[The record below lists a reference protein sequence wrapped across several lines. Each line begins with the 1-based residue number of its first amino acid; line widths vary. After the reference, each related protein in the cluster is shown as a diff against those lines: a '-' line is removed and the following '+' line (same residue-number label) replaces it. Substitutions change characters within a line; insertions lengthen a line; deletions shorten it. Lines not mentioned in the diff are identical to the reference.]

1 MVGLVSESQQS
12 QVNPIDLLEELV
24 LANDWAFD
32 RASDTEMVVEI
43 GGRWCDYHLCFVW
56 HAEAASMYFSCHLD
70 LKVPPTRRRIVAEL
84 ITTANERLWLG
95 HFDLASDDG
104 MVSFRHT
111 QPLRGTGG
119 IVPEQL
125 EDIVDCAV
133 AESERVYPAL
143 QLVVWGGK
151 SVADAMQAA
160 LMDTVGEA

>member
-1 MVGLVSESQQS
+1 MVSLATESRPQF
-12 QVNPIDLLEELV
+12 NPIDLLEELV

-32 RASDTEMVVEI
+32 RASDSEMVVEI

-56 HAEAASMYFSCHLD
+56 HEDACAMYFSCHLD
-70 LKVPPTRRRIVAEL
+70 VKVPVTRRKAVAEL
-84 ITTANERLWLG
+84 IAAANERLWLG
-95 HFDLASDDG
+95 HLDLASDDG

-111 QPLRGTGG
+111 LPLRGTGG
-119 IVPEQL
+119 IAPEQL
-125 EDIVDCAV
+125 EDIVDTAV

-151 SVADAMQAA
+151 NVNEALEAA